1 MWVFAEIPE
10 RKPPKSMSAKLI
22 VKLNTEGKGRI
33 AHLKHDI
40 YVHALL
46 LFLLS
51 RS

>member
-1 MWVFAEIPE
+1 MWVFAEMPDS
-10 RKPPKSMSAKLI
+10 KLPKSMSAELVI
-22 VKLNTEGKGRI
+22 KLNIEGKGRI

-40 YVHALL
+40 YVQALL